1 MISMAHVNALLTGG
15 LTRAL
20 ADLYFNN
27 PKTFMNS
34 GANGGSVSATVG
46 QIAMAHAAFPDAS
59 QNWLFNSFGPNELTG
74 APGIDGVFGPG
85 GVYGPGTTLP
95 PYLVS
100 VSYDPEGPTSNGTPQ
115 SECDALEEGDLSDVT
130 QAALLVHARGLK
142 FLFTPSVDVGMSGSQ
157 ARPYPNK
164 YSTYLS
170 QRRGA
175 WAATPGIDV
184 FAIQS
189 QQAEGTPLWIVRRI
203 GTGAS
208 TCGRALR
215 AGSRWARYQS
225 AQSTNRHLDAD
236 ARIGVR
242 TGPGR
247 RRGGLLAERRNR
259 QCKRVSVGVFRLLR
273 PVARPYP
280 LRTDA
285 FRPSAAGR
293 PFRRDTG
300 ASQGRS
306 RNARH

>member
-1 MISMAHVNALLTGG
+1 MISTAHVKALLTGG

-46 QIAMAHAAFPDAS
+46 QIATAHAAFPDAS
-59 QNWLFNSFGPNELTG
+59 QNWLFNSLGPNELTG

-85 GVYGPGTTLP
+85 GMYGPGTTLP
-95 PYLVS
+95 PYLAS
-100 VSYDPEGPTSNGTPQ
+100 VSYDPEGSTSNGTPQ

-189 QQAEGTPLWIVRRI
+189 QQAEGTPLYGSFV
-203 GTGAS
+203 AS
-208 TCGRALR
+208 AL
-215 AGSRWARYQS
+215 AQAHAAAPSVPVLVGLGINPHNPPTAISTPMLVS
-225 AQSTNRHLDAD
+225 AFELAQAD
-236 ARIGVR
+236 G
-242 TGPGR
+242 
-247 RRGGLLAERRNR
+247 
-259 QCKRVSVGVFRLLR
+259 
-273 PVARPYP
+273 
-280 LRTDA
+280 
-285 FRPSAAGR
+285 AAGYWQNVE
-293 PFRRDTG
+293 TG
-300 ASQGRS
+300 
-306 RNARH
+306 NANVPPSVYSAFFDQLQSLIH

>member
-15 LTRAL
+15 LTRAQ

-59 QNWLFNSFGPNELTG
+59 QNWLFNSLGPNELTG

-95 PYLVS
+95 PYLAS
-100 VSYDPEGPTSNGTPQ
+100 VSYDPEGQSSNGTPQ
-115 SECDALEEGDLSDVT
+115 SECDALEQGDLSDVT
-130 QAALLVHARGLK
+130 QAASLVHARGLK

-175 WAATPGIDV
+175 WAATPGVDV

-189 QQAEGTPLWIVRRI
+189 QQAEGTPLYGSFV
-203 GTGAS
+203 AS
-208 TCGRALR
+208 AL
-215 AGSRWARYQS
+215 AQAHAAAPSVPVLVGLGINPHNPPTAIS
-225 AQSTNRHLDAD
+225 APMLVSAFELAQAD
-236 ARIGVR
+236 G
-242 TGPGR
+242 
-247 RRGGLLAERRNR
+247 
-259 QCKRVSVGVFRLLR
+259 
-273 PVARPYP
+273 
-280 LRTDA
+280 
-285 FRPSAAGR
+285 AAGYWQNVE
-293 PFRRDTG
+293 TG
-300 ASQGRS
+300 NANVPPSVYSAFFDQLQGLI
-306 RNARH
+306 H

>member
-95 PYLVS
+95 PYLAS

-189 QQAEGTPLWIVRRI
+189 QQAEGTPLYGSFV
-203 GTGAS
+203 AS
-208 TCGRALR
+208 AL
-215 AGSRWARYQS
+215 AQAHAAAPSVPVLVGLGINPHNPPTAISTPMLVS
-225 AQSTNRHLDAD
+225 AFALAQAD
-236 ARIGVR
+236 G
-242 TGPGR
+242 
-247 RRGGLLAERRNR
+247 
-259 QCKRVSVGVFRLLR
+259 
-273 PVARPYP
+273 
-280 LRTDA
+280 
-285 FRPSAAGR
+285 AAGYWQNVE
-293 PFRRDTG
+293 TG
-300 ASQGRS
+300 NANVSPSVYSAFFDQLQGLIR
-306 RNARH
+306 